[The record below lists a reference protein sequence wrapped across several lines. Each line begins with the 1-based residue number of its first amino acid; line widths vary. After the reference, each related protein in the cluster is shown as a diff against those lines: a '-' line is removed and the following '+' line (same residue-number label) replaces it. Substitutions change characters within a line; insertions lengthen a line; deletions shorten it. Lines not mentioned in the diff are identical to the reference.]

1 MTEQVRSLDTLLAE
15 AERLYPGV
23 RIGRPGQARTYWPT
37 IMALRLLRAAYAVE
51 FVGLDHVAPGAAILI
66 GNHTSGMDPVAVV
79 MSTRWR
85 VSAFTKIEA
94 FEGPGGIFFRVM
106 GQIPLRRGDDE
117 STEWAME
124 AARATLAAGGKIGVY
139 PEGTRS
145 PVPDTL
151 HRLHKRVLIPVLQ
164 ANPTVPVHA
173 VTTRYAKRRGLRRTR
188 VRITVSPP
196 LTLDVATASPQVI
209 ADRVR
214 DALLET
220 GGLAYV
226 DRYARDVKA
235 ELRAARSSSGKGS
248 GRGTQPPRP

>member
-1 MTEQVRSLDTLLAE
+1 MTDPVRSLDALLAQ
-15 AERLYPGV
+15 ADGLYPGV

-37 IMALRLLRAAYAVE
+37 IMALRLLRAAFAVE
-51 FVGLDHVAPGAAILI
+51 IVGLDHVAPGAAILI

-94 FEGPGGIFFRVM
+94 FEGPGGVFFRVM
-106 GQIPLRRGDDE
+106 GQIPLRRGDDA
-117 STEWAME
+117 STEWAMQ
-124 AARATLAAGGKIGVY
+124 AARATLATGGKIGVY

-145 PVPDTL
+145 PDPDTL
-151 HRLHKRVLIPVLQ
+151 HRLHKRVLIPLLQ
-164 ANPTVPVHA
+164 ANPDVPVHA
-173 VTTRYAKRRGLRRTR
+173 VTTRYAKRRRGLRRTR
-188 VRITVSPP
+188 IRITVSRP
-196 LTLDVATASPQVI
+196 LELDVAATPAQTL
-209 ADRVR
+209 ADQVR

-235 ELRAARSSSGKGS
+235 ELRAAKAAAKSSSPKA
-248 GRGTQPPRP
+248 